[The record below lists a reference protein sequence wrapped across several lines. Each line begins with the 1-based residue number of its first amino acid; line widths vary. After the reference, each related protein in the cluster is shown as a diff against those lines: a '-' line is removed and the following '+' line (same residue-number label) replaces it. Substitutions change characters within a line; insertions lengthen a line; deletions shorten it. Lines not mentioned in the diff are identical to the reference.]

1 MRDRVRRLFSPIG
14 TWATK
19 LESWLAL
26 GAMISGWGFFTW
38 LGNQWTDLAAY
49 GWAAVMFFALGVTCI
64 VVIVASIFLV
74 ALRYFHP
81 IPRHLLPFDP
91 SAYSHDSC
99 VRSPEQGSVFQ
110 PFGFCS
116 SVSLARM

>member
-81 IPRHLLPFDP
+81 
-91 SAYSHDSC
+91 SHAICYRLIHRRIRTTPASGA
-99 VRSPEQGSVFQ
+99 P
-110 PFGFCS
+110 
-116 SVSLARM
+116 